1 MKAGAWASVALPS
14 AVCTDKVRLMK
25 YIRTVRMA
33 CLLAL
38 TVALA
43 AGCAKKTEAE
53 LPKLTVLALA
63 QEHCSRNSPELRIGN
78 VPAGTAIFEVR
89 LRDLDVIAAMHGG
102 GTYPNNGKGVI
113 PEGALRNRYVG
124 PCSQASF
131 HRYEF
136 TVIARDAKGKALA
149 EGVYAFNF

>member
-1 MKAGAWASVALPS
+1 MW
-14 AVCTDKVRLMK
+14 RL
-25 YIRTVRMA
+25 V

-43 AGCAKKTEAE
+43 AGCAKKPETE

-63 QEHCSRNSPELRIGN
+63 VEHCSRNSPEFRIGN

-89 LRDLDVIAAMHGG
+89 LRDLHVMEAMHGG
-102 GTYPNNGKGVI
+102 GTYSNNGTGVI

-124 PCSQASF
+124 PCSRESL

-136 TVIARDAKGKALA
+136 IVVARDAAGKALA
-149 EGVYAFNF
+149 EGIYAFTF